1 MRIKPASLPTL
12 FVGLCSVVFLAA
24 QKEPLEPKAGQNA
37 AAAGTYVLS
46 PDKLRDKIQGGW
58 AGQTIGCTYG
68 GPTEFRFKGT
78 FIPDYQPI
86 PWTEGSIPESFE
98 RSPGLYDDVY
108 MDLTFVDVFAK
119 QGLDAPAAAFAK
131 AFANAPYP
139 LWHAN
144 QMARYNILRG
154 ILPPH
159 SGDWLNNPHADDI
172 DFQIEADFAGLMSP
186 GMVNAAAAIA
196 DKIGHIMNYG
206 DGWYGGVYIAAMYA
220 LAFVSDDIEFV
231 VEEALKAI
239 PAGTAFARAMAD
251 VIRWHRENPSDWK
264 EAWFKVQRAWAE
276 DVGCPEGVFS
286 SFDIDAKINCAW
298 VLIGLLYGGGD
309 FGKTLS
315 VSARCGDDSDCNPAS
330 AGGILG
336 TLLGYAK
343 IPAFWK
349 SGLAAIEAKPFPY
362 TPLSLADAYRLSYNQ
377 ALENVRRNGG
387 RVEAARVTINAQP
400 IAAVRKEVGFE
411 GLRPVERRPLDLDL
425 SGEASFRFSGVGF
438 AVNGEAVAAEGQ
450 KYVFKVAMT
459 VDDKSFGIVDLP
471 TDPLIRNP
479 TPFWAYGLQRGP
491 HEVRLRVV
499 NPTDKAKIR
508 LQDAVLYAEK
518 N

>member
-1 MRIKPASLPTL
+1 
-12 FVGLCSVVFLAA
+12 
-24 QKEPLEPKAGQNA
+24 
-37 AAAGTYVLS
+37 
-46 PDKLRDKIQGGW
+46 
-58 AGQTIGCTYG
+58 
-68 GPTEFRFKGT
+68 
-78 FIPDYQPI
+78 
-86 PWTEGSIPESFE
+86 
-98 RSPGLYDDVY
+98 
-108 MDLTFVDVFAK
+108 
-119 QGLDAPAAAFAK
+119 
-131 AFANAPYP
+131 
-139 LWHAN
+139 
-144 QMARYNILRG
+144 
-154 ILPPH
+154 
-159 SGDWLNNPHADDI
+159 
-172 DFQIEADFAGLMSP
+172 
-186 GMVNAAAAIA
+186 
-196 DKIGHIMNYG
+196 
-206 DGWYGGVYIAAMYA
+206 
-220 LAFVSDDIEFV
+220 
-231 VEEALKAI
+231 
-239 PAGTAFARAMAD
+239 
-251 VIRWHRENPSDWK
+251 
-264 EAWFKVQRAWAE
+264 
-276 DVGCPEGVFS
+276 VFS

-309 FGKTLS
+309 FSKTLS

-330 AGGILG
+330 AGGIVG

-362 TPLSLADAYRLSYNQ
+362 TPLSLADAYRLTYNQ

-387 RVEAARVTINAQP
+387 RVDAARVTITARP